1 MEVTGVAL
9 SRGIALAFLGH
20 NMQKMGAGLP
30 VDIAQDPFKLRFVIA
45 IKRTIIVE
53 AHILEHG

>member
-20 NMQKMGAGLP
+20 DMQEMGAGLS
-30 VDIAQDPFKLRFVIA
+30 VDIAQDSFKLRLIVT
-45 IKRTIIVE
+45 IK
-53 AHILEHG
+53 GP